1 MSGPS
6 WTARSNTVEQE
17 LLSDADQHM
26 HKSLDSLRTHL
37 STIRTGRANPGI
49 IEHLTV
55 DYYGAPTPLQTI
67 AAITSPDPRQLLVQ
81 PYDKSALGSI
91 EKALRT
97 SDLGF
102 NPTNDGSMI
111 RIAIPAL
118 TEERRRDMVK
128 LVHKRIEES
137 KVAIRNVRRDGLEHL
152 RKLKKDREISEDE
165 EKRATEQLQKVTDRA
180 IREADVIGQTKEAEI
195 MEI

>member
-1 MSGPS
+1 
-6 WTARSNTVEQE
+6 VDEE
-17 LLSDADQHM
+17 LVRDADEHM
-26 HKSLDSLRTHL
+26 NKSLDALRGNL

-81 PYDKSALGSI
+81 PYDKTALGSI

-111 RIAIPAL
+111 RIAIPPL
-118 TEERRRDMVK
+118 TEERRRDMVR
-128 LVHKRIEES
+128 LVHKRVEEA
-137 KVAIRNVRRDGLEHL
+137 KVAIRNVRRDGIEHL
-152 RKLKKDREISEDE
+152 RKLRKDKEISEDE
-165 EKRATEQLQKVTDRA
+165 EKRTHEQLQRVTDRA